1 MTKLPT
7 NSVFSK
13 SKALVT
19 LEYVLLALCLC
30 VIALRTTFT
39 ESPTAQSTA
48 LPANLN
54 DSVYSL
60 TISAVLIL
68 SFVVW
73 FVWSFCSRRF
83 LYRFTAIEVGLAIF
97 AIAAIA
103 AGLAAANKRAAITNF
118 VIMLAPILMA
128 VLLVQ
133 ILDSHSKIKLTLI
146 CIAALG
152 MVSAY
157 ESANQLF
164 VTNQAMIDEYKKAP
178 QTLLEPLGI
187 TAGTSDHFQFEH
199 RLYSKDVKGFFTT
212 GNSAGSFAIFAAFA
226 GIALFL
232 EKFRNRKSDA
242 SGSRPLVTCGIAV
255 AVIIFGLAITKSKG
269 AIIASLIAAAMF
281 IIYLLFGNWLKT
293 YKRTILI
300 VCLLLGLAGCYI
312 VVSYGLAD
320 GQPPGGSSMLVRW
333 QYWHASARMY
343 ADHPF
348 RGVGPGNFAHFYT
361 HYKPAE
367 ALESVADPHNFPLS
381 ILTQYGPLGLIGFLA
396 LVSIPLWRAVSRK
409 SALLSPKPHQREPAF
424 TKLAIPFV
432 IVISAALL
440 LIRPMIM
447 PVTDGNTLD
456 VMIYVILTLY
466 VAPVAVFIIGFWLLT
481 APLYAARNPQR
492 ATRNP
497 QPATRNA
504 QPATRNTNII
514 AAALFCACLGVIL
527 HNLIDFA
534 IFEPGVFTTFWAI
547 IACLIALDFHQK
559 SRTQVVLKPAPFVK
573 AIGVVVSL
581 VLIWAYF
588 NYALIPVAKAAAK
601 TELALRELEH
611 AHQLLDQAAEDDRLD
626 PAALNL
632 NGRLYLQHYKET
644 GRNQPL
650 LLKQAEEC
658 FLAAI
663 ERNRADFKN
672 FKRLAEVYNLL
683 AETSI
688 QQEKTAWLNKA
699 FESASDAVERY
710 PGSARLRIELAKIA
724 EQLGKTDVAIK
735 HYEEAID
742 IEDKYRLQF
751 QEMYPGQEI
760 FSRLGEEK
768 YQNTKQRIKHL
779 SEQPTP

>member
-1 MTKLPT
+1 MTKTAL
-7 NSVFSK
+7 NSDLAK
-13 SKALVT
+13 SRGQVI

-39 ESPTAQSTA
+39 ESPTAQSTT
-48 LPANLN
+48 LPANLSN
-54 DSVYSL
+54 SVYSL

-73 FVWSFCSRRF
+73 FVWGFCSRRF
-83 LYRFTAIEVGLAIF
+83 IYRFTAIEVGLAIF

-118 VIMLAPILMA
+118 VIMLAPPLCA

-133 ILDSHSKIKLTLI
+133 ILDSQSKIKLLLI

-164 VTNQAMIDEYKKAP
+164 VTNQAMIDEYEKAP

-212 GNSAGSFAIFAAFA
+212 GNSAGSFALFAAFA

-242 SGSRPLVTCGIAV
+242 SGSRPLVICGIAV

-269 AIIASLIAAAMF
+269 AISASLIAAAMF

-343 ADHPF
+343 ADHPIT
-348 RGVGPGNFAHFYT
+348 GIGPGNFAHFYT

-367 ALESVADPHNFPLS
+367 ALETVADPHNFLLS

-456 VMIYVILTLY
+456 VMIYVIFTLY

-481 APLYAARNPQR
+481 ANGKIETRDTIRNTQYAI
-492 ATRNP
+492 
-497 QPATRNA
+497 
-504 QPATRNTNII
+504 RNTNI

-547 IACLIALDFHQK
+547 IACLIALDSHQK
-559 SRTQVVLKPAPFVK
+559 SRTPVVLKPAPFVK
-573 AIGVVVSL
+573 TIGVVVSL

-588 NYALIPVAKAAAK
+588 NYTLIPVAKAAAK
-601 TELALRELEH
+601 TELALRELEY
-611 AHQLLDQAAEDDRLD
+611 AYELLDEAAEDDRLD

-672 FKRLAEVYNLL
+672 FKRLADVYNLL
-683 AETSI
+683 AETST
-688 QQEKTAWLNKA
+688 QKEKANWFEKA
-699 FESASDAVERY
+699 YNSAEEAVERY

-724 EQLGKTDVAIK
+724 EQLGKTSFAIDQ
-735 HYEEAID
+735 YNEAIN
-742 IEDKYRLQF
+742 IEDKYRCQF

-768 YQNTKQRIKHL
+768 YKNAKQRIKHL

>member
-73 FVWSFCSRRF
+73 LVWSFCSRRF
-83 LYRFTAIEVGLAIF
+83 LYRFTAIEIGLCLF
-97 AIAAIA
+97 CVAAIA

-133 ILDSHSKIKLTLI
+133 ILDSHSKIKLLLI

-164 VTNQAMIDEYKKAP
+164 VTNQAMIDEYEKAP

-199 RLYSKDVKGFFTT
+199 RLHSKDVKGFFTT

-242 SGSRPLVTCGIAV
+242 SGSRALVTCGIAV

-269 AIIASLIAAAMF
+269 VIIASLIAAAMF

-312 VVSYGLAD
+312 VVSYGLAH

-343 ADHPF
+343 ADHPIT
-348 RGVGPGNFAHFYT
+348 GVGPGNFAHFYT

-367 ALESVADPHNFPLS
+367 ALETVADPHNFLLS

-396 LVSIPLWRAVSRK
+396 IVSIPLWRAVSRK

-432 IVISAALL
+432 IVISTALL

-456 VMIYVILTLY
+456 VMIYVVFTLY
-466 VAPVAVFIIGFWLLT
+466 VAPVAVFIIGFFLLT
-481 APLYAARNPQR
+481 APLNT
-492 ATRNP
+492 TRNT
-497 QPATRNA
+497 QYAI
-504 QPATRNTNII
+504 RNTNIT

-601 TELALRELEH
+601 TELALRELGH

-724 EQLGKTDVAIK
+724 EQLGKTDIAIK
-735 HYEEAID
+735 HYEEAIN
-742 IEDKYRLQF
+742 IEDKYRRQF
-751 QEMYPGQEI
+751 QLMYPERKI

-768 YQNTKQRIKHL
+768 YQNAKQRLEQL
-779 SEQPTP
+779 SQKPTP

>member
-1 MTKLPT
+1 MVNTQYAIRNT
-7 NSVFSK
+7 QYEK
-13 SKALVT
+13 SKGQVIF
-19 LEYVLLALCLC
+19 EYVLLALCLC
-30 VIALRTTFT
+30 VIALRTTFA
-39 ESPTAQSTA
+39 ESPATKS
-48 LPANLN
+48 ANLS

-60 TISAVLIL
+60 AVSAVLIL

-73 FVWSFCSRRF
+73 FVWGFCSKRF
-83 LYRFTAIEVGLAIF
+83 SYRFTAIEVGLAIF
-97 AIAAIA
+97 AIAAIV

-118 VIMLAPILMA
+118 VTLLAPILMA

-133 ILDSHSKIKLTLI
+133 ILDSHSKIKLLLVV
-146 CIAALG
+146 IAALG
-152 MVSAY
+152 VVSAY

-164 VTNQAMIDEYKKAP
+164 VTNQAMIDEYEKAP

-187 TAGTSDHFQFEH
+187 QPGTFAQFLFEH
-199 RLYSKDVKGFFTT
+199 RLYTKGVRGFFTT
-212 GNSAGSFAIFAAFA
+212 RNSAGSFSLLASFA

-242 SGSRPLVTCGIAV
+242 SGSQALVTCGIAV

-269 AIIASLIAAAMF
+269 AITASLIAAAMF
-281 IIYLLFGNWLKT
+281 VIYLLFGNWLKAH
-293 YKRTILI
+293 KKAIFI
-300 VCLLLGLAGCYI
+300 VCLLLALAAGCAVIQYRLNH
-312 VVSYGLAD
+312 GEL
-320 GQPPGGSSMLVRW
+320 PGGSSMLVRW
-333 QYWHASARMY
+333 QYWHASAKMY
-343 ADHPF
+343 ADHPIT
-348 RGVGPGNFAHFYT
+348 GVGPGNFAHFYT

-367 ALESVADPHNFPLS
+367 ALETVADPHNFLLS

-456 VMIYVILTLY
+456 VMIYVIVTLY
-466 VAPVAVFIIGFWLLT
+466 VAPVAVFIIAFLLLT
-481 APLYAARNPQR
+481 SPLNTARNTQY
-492 ATRNP
+492 AI
-497 QPATRNA
+497 
-504 QPATRNTNII
+504 RNTNII
-514 AAALFCACLGVIL
+514 AAALFCACLGIIL

-581 VLIWAYF
+581 VLVWAYF

-601 TELALRELEH
+601 TELALRELGH
-611 AHQLLDQAAEDDRLD
+611 AHQLLDEAAEDDRLD

-650 LLKQAEEC
+650 LLEQAEEC

-683 AETSI
+683 ADASTPH
-688 QQEKTAWLNKA
+688 KKVDYLNEA
-699 FESASDAVERY
+699 FDNALLAVEHY
-710 PGSARLRIELAKIA
+710 PGSGRLRIELAKIA
-724 EQLGKTDVAIK
+724 EQLGKTDIAIK
-735 HYEEAID
+735 QYEEAIN
-742 IEDKYRLQF
+742 IEDKYRRQF
-751 QEMYPGQEI
+751 EKMYPEEEEI

-768 YQNTKQRIKHL
+768 YQNAKQRKQRFEQL
-779 SEQPTP
+779 SQKPTP